1 LPSETLMPGIG
12 FSAVRKA
19 FSTCFWLRLRSL
31 GLVSWMLSCAEVA
44 KPLPVSPTVVE
55 TMRISG
61 KVATTSSTWRSL
73 SLPRERL
80 VPTGSSTFIWM

>member
-1 LPSETLMPGIG
+1 MPSETLIPGIG
-12 FSAVRKA
+12 FSAVRSA

-31 GLVSWMLSCAEVA
+31 GLVSWMLSWAELR

-55 TMRISG
+55 TIRISG
-61 KVATTSSTWRSL
+61 NVATISSTWRSL
-73 SLPRERL
+73 SLPRVRL